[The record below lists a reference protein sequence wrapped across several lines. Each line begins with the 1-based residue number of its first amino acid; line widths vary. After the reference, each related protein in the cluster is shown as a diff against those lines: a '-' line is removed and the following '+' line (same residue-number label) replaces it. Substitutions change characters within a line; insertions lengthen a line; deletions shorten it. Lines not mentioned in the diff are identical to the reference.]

1 MPTRNCEAPDK
12 PGGAGRQNE
21 KPGASNAAGSGNL
34 GAFAPGGRSAHCFTC
49 QARARTEWCALS
61 DADLKL
67 IDDSKLDR
75 DHAPGD
81 VLYHQGDPCTGV
93 YCIQSGLVGLRKVG
107 ADGSSVLVRLAQPG
121 DTIGY
126 RSFLAGEEHNLSAEV
141 LKPSLVC
148 FIDRAVTRKLLDTK
162 PELGLRFLKRLAD
175 DLDAAEDK
183 FLQLTSFDIRA
194 RLAHLLLVLKERF
207 AAEEKDGA
215 LKLELPLSRQDMAA
229 MIGVRPETMSRA
241 ISKFEDDGIAFFSG
255 RTVQVPDIS
264 VLFDEI
270 DAES

>member
-1 MPTRNCEAPDK
+1 MIMATRDCEPNLRTGRHGNCF
-12 PGGAGRQNE
+12 
-21 KPGASNAAGSGNL
+21 S
-34 GAFAPGGRSAHCFTC
+34 C
-49 QARARTEWCALS
+49 QVRPRTEWCALS
-61 DADLKL
+61 DGDIKL
-67 IDDSKLDR
+67 IADAKLER
-75 DHAPGD
+75 DYAPGD

-107 ADGSSVLVRLAQPG
+107 ADGNSVLVRLAQPG

-126 RSFLAGEEHNLSAEV
+126 RSFLAGEEHKMSAEV
-141 LKPSLVC
+141 LKPGQIC
-148 FIDRAVTRKLLDTK
+148 FIDRAVARKMLDVK
-162 PELGLRFLKRLAD
+162 PELGLRFLKHMAE

-183 FLQLTSFDIRA
+183 FLQSTSFDIRA
-194 RLAHLLLVLKERF
+194 RLAHLLLVLKDRF

-215 LKLELPLSRQDMAA
+215 LRMELPLSRQDMAA

-241 ISKFEDDGIAFFSG
+241 IRKFEDDGIAHFSG
-255 RTVQVPDIS
+255 RTVQVPDVS

>member
-1 MPTRNCEAPDK
+1 MATRDCDNTHA
-12 PGGAGRQNE
+12 GGRQANC
-21 KPGASNAAGSGNL
+21 
-34 GAFAPGGRSAHCFTC
+34 FAC
-49 QARARTEWCALS
+49 QVRPRTEWCALS
-61 DADLKL
+61 ESDLKL
-67 IDDSKLDR
+67 IDDAKLER
-75 DHAPGD
+75 DYAPGD

-93 YCIQSGLVGLRKVG
+93 FCIQSGLVGLRKVG
-107 ADGSSVLVRLAQPG
+107 ADGNSVLVRLAQPG

-126 RSFLAGEEHNLSAEV
+126 RSFLAGEEHKLSAEV
-141 LKPSLVC
+141 LKPGQVC
-148 FIDRAVTRKLLDTK
+148 FIARAVARDMLATK
-162 PELGLRFLKRLAD
+162 PELGLRFLKRMAE

-183 FLQLTSFDIRA
+183 FLQTTSFDIRA
-194 RLAHLLLVLKERF
+194 RLAHLLLVLKDRF

-241 ISKFEDDGIAFFSG
+241 IRKFEDDGIAYFSG